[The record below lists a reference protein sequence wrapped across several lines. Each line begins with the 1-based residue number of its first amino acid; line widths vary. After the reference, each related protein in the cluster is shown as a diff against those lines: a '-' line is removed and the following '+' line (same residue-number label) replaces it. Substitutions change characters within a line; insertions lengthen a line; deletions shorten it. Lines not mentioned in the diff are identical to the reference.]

1 MPQLF
6 SYGSLQESD
15 VQLPTFGRLLSGQRD
30 ELLGAQA
37 STVKIENP
45 EIVAA
50 LGRTHHANVTL
61 ASETDARVPGTVFE
75 ISDSELKRVD
85 AYEAV
90 YSYRRVLGR
99 LASGTEAWVYVY
111 TDACGAGEGC

>member
-1 MPQLF
+1 MPRLF
-6 SYGSLQESD
+6 SYGSLQESG
-15 VQLPTFGRLLSGQRD
+15 VQLSILGRLLSGQRD
-30 ELLGAQA
+30 ELLGAEA

-45 EIVAA
+45 DIIAA
-50 LGRTHHANVTL
+50 LGRTHHANVTF
-61 ASETDARVPGTVFE
+61 ASESDTRVPGMVFE

-111 TDACGAGEGC
+111 ADAYGAGEAC

>member
-6 SYGSLQESD
+6 SYGSLQESG
-15 VQLPTFGRLLSGQRD
+15 VQLATLGRLLSGQRD
-30 ELLGAQA
+30 ELLGAEA
-37 STVKIENP
+37 SAVKIDNP

-61 ASETDARVPGTVFE
+61 GSETDARVPGMVFQ
-75 ISDSELKRVD
+75 ISDSELTRVD

-90 YSYRRVLGR
+90 HSYKRVLGR

-111 TDACGAGEGC
+111 AGASSAGDAC

>member
-15 VQLPTFGRLLSGQRD
+15 VQLATFGRLLSGQRD
-30 ELLGAQA
+30 ELLGAEA

-61 ASETDARVPGTVFE
+61 ASETDTRVPGTVFE

-85 AYEAV
+85 AYETA

-99 LASGTEAWVYVY
+99 LASGKEAWVYVY
-111 TDACGAGEGC
+111 ADACGAGEGC